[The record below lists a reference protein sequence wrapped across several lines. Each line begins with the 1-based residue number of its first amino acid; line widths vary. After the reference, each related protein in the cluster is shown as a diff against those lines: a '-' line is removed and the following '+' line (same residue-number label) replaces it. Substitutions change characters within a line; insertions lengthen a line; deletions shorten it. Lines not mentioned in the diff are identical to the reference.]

1 MTDYELRK
9 LAKLQAQYLAEAIKQ
24 DDELADILYPSK
36 FLGIEEAAQF
46 CGIPVQTMY
55 KKISEIPHSK
65 ACGRLLF
72 TERGL
77 TRWVMRK
84 PSMAVEFGIKKV
96 I

>member
-1 MTDYELRK
+1 MRK

-36 FLGIEEAAQF
+36 FLGIEEAAEF
-46 CGIPVQTMY
+46 LNIPVQSLY

-65 ACGRLLF
+65 QCGRLLF

-84 PSMAVEFGIKKV
+84 PSVAVELGIKKA